1 MPNSLRIVSD
11 ASGDEY
17 LAAEARACKA
27 IDRMLEV
34 AGWVVQNK
42 NAVNLGAGLGVAV
55 REFTMAEG
63 HGRADYLL
71 FVNRKAVGAI
81 EAKPAGAVLANVEPQ
96 AEMYATGLPD
106 NVPGFMR
113 PLPFVYVS
121 TGAETGFW
129 NRLDPEYRRRRVF
142 WFHRPETLVDV
153 MDRCTSSGDTPS
165 TATLRQRLLQ
175 LPELNESGLWEAQ
188 ARAIRG
194 LERSLQEFRPRALIQ
209 MATGSGKTFTAAN
222 ISYRLIRNADARRVL
237 FLVDRANLGR
247 QTLKEFQ
254 QFATP
259 DDGRK
264 FTELYNVQ
272 LLAGS
277 TIDPVA
283 RVTITTIQRL
293 YSILRGEELPE
304 ELDELSGFDAEPS
317 APVEVAYNP
326 AVPIETFDVII
337 VDEAHRS
344 IYGVWRQVLEYFDA
358 FVVGLTAT
366 PGKQTFGFFNQN
378 LVMEYPYEQAV
389 VDGVNV
395 DFDVYRIRT
404 EISEQGA
411 TVEAGLVTKFR
422 DRDSRAERLEKLDA
436 DFDYEAKDLDR
447 NVVARDQIRTII
459 RTFKERLFTEIFPGR
474 TEVPKTLIF
483 AKSDA
488 HADDI
493 VDIARE
499 EFGKGNEFAAKITY
513 RSGAQG
519 NKPEDLL
526 ASFRNSYFPRIAVTV
541 DMIATGTDVKPLEC
555 VFFMRLVRSRNFFEQ
570 MRGRG
575 VRIINDTDLR
585 AVTPDAT
592 HKDRFV
598 LIDAVGITETELIDV
613 TPVDRRRPI
622 ALDKLLNQV
631 ALGERDH
638 DVVASVAGRL
648 ARLNARLSTNERQKL
663 HELAGVSVN
672 DLSHAIFAALD
683 PDRQLE
689 VARQLTGKDDPT
701 AAEVKHAAARSL
713 DEALAPIDQPEFR
726 QTLVDIHRTHEQVID
741 ETSPDTIIEAGY
753 SQDATDRARRTVESF
768 RQFVEDNKDEIT
780 ALQILYS
787 QPYGARQLTF
797 QQIKE
802 LADTIGLPPR
812 RWTPEAL
819 WTAYET
825 LERSKVHGSTKTV
838 LTNLVSLVRHA
849 LGQQDELVAFP
860 DQVAERYMAWLHQ
873 QEQAGRTFTAQQMQ
887 WLSWI
892 RDHIGDS
899 LRITAEDFEY
909 TPFAE
914 HGGMG
919 GAHAAFGDRLTQL
932 LDELN
937 EALVA

>member
-1 MPNSLRIVSD
+1 VASD
-11 ASGDEY
+11 DDDESY
-17 LAAEARACKA
+17 LAAEARARKQ
-27 IDRMLEV
+27 IDRMLDR
-34 AGWVVQNK
+34 AGWVVQRK
-42 NAVNLGAGLGVAV
+42 DAVNLGAGIGVAV
-55 REFTMAEG
+55 REFHMAPG

-71 FVNRKAVGAI
+71 FVNRKAIGAI
-81 EAKPAGAVLANVEPQ
+81 EAKPAGALLANVEPQ

-121 TGAETGFW
+121 TGPETGFW

-142 WFHRPETLVDV
+142 WFHRPDTLLDV
-153 MDRCTSSGDTPS
+153 MNRCEESAGVPN

-175 LPELNESGLWEAQ
+175 LPELEETGLWEAQ
-188 ARAIRG
+188 GRAIRG
-194 LERSLQEFRPRALIQ
+194 LESSLQQFRPRALIQ

-222 ISYRLIRNADARRVL
+222 ISYRLIRHADARRVL

-272 LLAGS
+272 LLGGN

-293 YSILRGEELPE
+293 YSILKGEEAMLE
-304 ELDELSGFDAEPS
+304 ELDELSGFDIEPS
-317 APVEVAYNP
+317 APVEVDYNQP
-326 AVPIETFDVII
+326 VPIETFDVII

-389 VDGVNV
+389 ADGVNV

-404 EISEQGA
+404 QITEQGS

-422 DRDSRAERLEKLDA
+422 DRETRAERLEKLDS
-436 DFDYEAKDLDR
+436 DFDYVGKDLDR
-447 NVVARDQIRTII
+447 NVVARDQIRTIL
-459 RTFKERLFTEIFPGR
+459 RTFRERLFTEIFPGR

-493 VDIARE
+493 VDLVRE

-513 RSGAQG
+513 RSAAQG
-519 NKPEDLL
+519 NKPEDVL

-555 VFFMRLVRSRNFFEQ
+555 VFFMRSVRSRGFFEQ

-575 VRIINDTDLR
+575 VRIINDTDLQ
-585 AVTPDAT
+585 AVTPDAK

-598 LIDAVGITETELIDV
+598 LVDAVGITETELIDV
-613 TPVDRRRPI
+613 VPVDRRR
-622 ALDKLLNQV
+622 AVGFEKLLTQV
-631 ALGERDH
+631 ALGDRDH
-638 DVVASVAGRL
+638 DVVASIAGRL
-648 ARLNARLSTNERQKL
+648 ARLDARLSTGDRQTL
-663 HELAGVSVN
+663 HNLAGVSVS
-672 DLSHAIFAALD
+672 DLAHQIFEALD
-683 PDRQLE
+683 PDRRVE
-689 VARQLTGKDDPT
+689 AARQEAANDAPT
-701 AAEVKHAAARSL
+701 AADVERATERLL
-713 DEALAPIDQPEFR
+713 DEALRPIDQAEFR
-726 QTLVDIHRTHEQVID
+726 RAVVDIQRTHDQVLD
-741 ETSPDTIIEAGY
+741 ETSADTVIEAAY
-753 SQDATDRARRTVESF
+753 SQDARDRARRTIDSF
-768 RQFVEDNKDEIT
+768 RQFVEENKDEIT

-797 QQIKE
+797 RQIRE
-802 LADTIGLPPR
+802 LADAIGLPPR

-819 WTAYET
+819 WNAYET
-825 LERSKVHGSTKTV
+825 LERTKVHGSTKTV

-849 LGQQDELVAFP
+849 LGQEEELVAFP
-860 DQVAERYMAWLHQ
+860 DQVAKRYTAWLNQ

-887 WLSWI
+887 WLAWI

-899 LRITAEDFEY
+899 LRITPDDFEY

-914 HGGMG
+914 HGGIG
-919 GAHAAFGDRLTQL
+919 GAYSAFGDQLTRLL
-932 LDELN
+932 EELN
-937 EALVA
+937 EELVA

>member
-1 MPNSLRIVSD
+1 
-11 ASGDEY
+11 
-17 LAAEARACKA
+17 
-27 IDRMLEV
+27 
-34 AGWVVQNK
+34 
-42 NAVNLGAGLGVAV
+42 
-55 REFTMAEG
+55 
-63 HGRADYLL
+63 
-71 FVNRKAVGAI
+71 
-81 EAKPAGAVLANVEPQ
+81 
-96 AEMYATGLPD
+96 
-106 NVPGFMR
+106 
-113 PLPFVYVS
+113 
-121 TGAETGFW
+121 
-129 NRLDPEYRRRRVF
+129 
-142 WFHRPETLVDV
+142 
-153 MDRCTSSGDTPS
+153 
-165 TATLRQRLLQ
+165 
-175 LPELNESGLWEAQ
+175 
-188 ARAIRG
+188 
-194 LERSLQEFRPRALIQ
+194 

-222 ISYRLIRNADARRVL
+222 ISYRLIRHADARAS
-237 FLVDRANLGR
+237 LVPRRSGEPR
-247 QTLKEFQ
+247 PQTLKEFQ

-272 LLAGS
+272 LLGGN

-293 YSILRGEELPE
+293 YSILQGEEALPE
-304 ELDELSGFDAEPS
+304 ELDELSGFEAEPS

-358 FVVGLTAT
+358 FVIGLTAT

-389 VDGVNV
+389 ADGVNV

-404 EISEQGA
+404 EITEHGS

-422 DRDSRAERLEKLDA
+422 DRETRAERLEKLDT

-493 VDIARE
+493 VEIVRE
-499 EFGKGNEFAAKITY
+499 EFGKGNQFAAKITY
-513 RSGAQG
+513 RSQAQG

-526 ASFRNSYFPRIAVTV
+526 ASFRNSYYPRIAVTV

-555 VFFMRLVRSRNFFEQ
+555 VFFMRMVKSRSFFEQ

-575 VRIINDTDLR
+575 VRIINDTDLQ
-585 AVTPDAT
+585 AVTPDAN

-598 LIDAVGITETELIDV
+598 LIDAVGVTETELVDV
-613 TPVDRRRPI
+613 TPVDRRRTVG
-622 ALDKLLNQV
+622 LDKLLNQV
-631 ALGERDH
+631 ALGNRDH

-648 ARLNARLSTNERQKL
+648 ARLNARLSTDERQTL
-663 HELAGVSVN
+663 HELAGVSVS
-672 DLSHAIFAALD
+672 DLSHGIFEALD

-689 VARQLTGKDDPT
+689 AARQRTGKDDPS
-701 AAEVKHAAARSL
+701 ASEVEQAAARLL
-713 DEALAPIDQPEFR
+713 DDAVAPIDRAEFR
-726 QTLVDIHRTHEQVID
+726 QTLVDIHRSHEQVID
-741 ETSPDTIIEAGY
+741 ETSADIIIEAGY
-753 SQDATDRARRTVESF
+753 SQDATDRARRTIESF
-768 RQFVEDNKDEIT
+768 RQFIEDNKDEIT

-802 LADTIGLPPR
+802 LADTISLPPR

-825 LERSKVHGSTKTV
+825 LERTKVHGSTKTV

-860 DQVAERYMAWLHQ
+860 DQVAERYTAWLHQ
-873 QEQAGRTFTAQQMQ
+873 QEQAGRTFTPQQMQ
-887 WLSWI
+887 WLGWI

-899 LRITAEDFEY
+899 LRITTDDFDY

-914 HGGMG
+914 HGGIG
-919 GAHAAFGDRLTQL
+919 GAYSAFGDQLTQL

-937 EALVA
+937 EELVA